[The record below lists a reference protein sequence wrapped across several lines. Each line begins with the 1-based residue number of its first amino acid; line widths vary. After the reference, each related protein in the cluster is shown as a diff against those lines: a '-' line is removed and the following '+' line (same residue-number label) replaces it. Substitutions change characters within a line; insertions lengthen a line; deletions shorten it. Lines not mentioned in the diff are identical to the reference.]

1 MRPPVTG
8 DHRPAGGDGLG
19 GAQEEGLRERG
30 HEKEVAVGQ
39 DLLNLVARQLTGQL
53 QVDAQALSEIGAALG
68 QRTATHPGQPGRHP
82 LLRQRRDH
90 LDGQVRALALDEPP
104 DADDP

>member
-8 DHRPAGGDGLG
+8 DHRPADGDGLG

-30 HEKEVAVGQ
+30 HEEEVAVGQ

-53 QVDAQALSEIGAALG
+53 
-68 QRTATHPGQPGRHP
+68 
-82 LLRQRRDH
+82 
-90 LDGQVRALALDEPP
+90 
-104 DADDP
+104 